1 MSLSKKIDDDLIKAM
16 KGGEKDKVTLL
27 RGLKSDIK
35 YRRIENGDDLSEQDI
50 IAVLSSAAKRRRDSI
65 EQFRNGNRMDL
76 VEKETFELEII
87 QCYLPKQLSED
98 ELRDLITQSIAAV
111 NADSAAKVGMVMKDL
126 MPKVKG
132 LADGKLI
139 SQLVSRM
146 LSGEKE

>member
-87 QCYLPKQLSED
+87 QSYLPKQLSED

-111 NADSAAKVGMVMKDL
+111 NADSPAKMGMVMKDL